1 MMGRKII
8 KVDVDE
14 RTRLSTNSAMKYI
27 IIVHQGERRLS
38 LFVMN
43 QMDMRRANP
52 VLVSEAASMKQ
63 NMRNTAV
70 SLPNE
75 LWITVFEPSPGTV
88 MSAMST
94 RKLGQPVPTNS
105 QRMRPAMRM
114 PSTWNPACERPGNG
128 GITAVR
134 NMSSTLMTIMTY
146 CFPLIPFPILILL
159 LFYCRPPLI

>member
-43 QMDMRRANP
+43 QMDIRRANP

-75 LWITVFEPSPGTV
+75 LFLNRVPAPS
-88 MSAMST
+88 
-94 RKLGQPVPTNS
+94 
-105 QRMRPAMRM
+105 
-114 PSTWNPACERPGNG
+114 
-128 GITAVR
+128 
-134 NMSSTLMTIMTY
+134 
-146 CFPLIPFPILILL
+146 
-159 LFYCRPPLI
+159 

>member
-1 MMGRKII
+1 M
-8 KVDVDE
+8 
-14 RTRLSTNSAMKYI
+14 
-27 IIVHQGERRLS
+27 
-38 LFVMN
+38 
-43 QMDMRRANP
+43 
-52 VLVSEAASMKQ
+52 VSEAASMKQ